1 MLLLRTPPDYCLV
14 AAEGLVYLCEL
25 CWRELKLPAGPPVP
39 DRSKDR
45 GLTKV
50 VTGRQVRQPV
60 FYASSAAGVGSLN
73 PGARQTV
80 LWLPAG

>member
-1 MLLLRTPPDYCLV
+1 M
-14 AAEGLVYLCEL
+14 
-25 CWRELKLPAGPPVP
+25 P